1 MRQAALIHCYV
12 GLSANEMPPQFQWS
26 IIIITIKITMK
37 ILVST
42 LSVAV
47 LTPQTFP
54 NIYFQTLPSRAIPQE
69 YETTAALWSLPMTI
83 GSFIT
88 FALVANTHIDLFNA
102 WRVHNA
108 LQEQFPVPWW
118 RNAAR
123 CGSGK
128 RLIQSLRLMFT
139 TVAGNMVQS
148 WTPKK
153 HGGRDFITEYYSSIR
168 K

>member
-1 MRQAALIHCYV
+1 MQLKQHVQELIWGCVRVPRSTLIHCYV

-26 IIIITIKITMK
+26 IISITYYHHENSC
-37 ILVST
+37 VYF
-42 LSVAV
+42 LSCCIN
-47 LTPQTFP
+47 PP

-118 RNAAR
+118 LEVDPKPPADVYN
-123 CGSGK
+123 CGWKYG
-128 RLIQSLRLMFT
+128 
-139 TVAGNMVQS
+139 
-148 WTPKK
+148 
-153 HGGRDFITEYYSSIR
+153 SILNSHH
-168 K
+168 